1 MSSPG
6 DAGRAEAVR
15 DRYRQVFGTVPAGI
29 EIVAHLADAG
39 VGDAGLPGADRR
51 EQ

>member
-29 EIVAHLADAG
+29 EIVAELGGAGLA
-39 VGDAGLPGADRR
+39 DAGLPGADGR